1 MCVMEERQRQ
11 KHELIEL
18 NTLQTRNLRHE
29 IVITPRRV
37 CASRVK
43 QSVLSVCHRLSYKK
57 IFQTGDLEAITIA
70 KQEVTIEIPKNCR
83 VCTCNDQNDFYIS
96 SSFLFNS
103 SKVRHFNTV
112 S

>member
-43 QSVLSVCHRLSYKK
+43 QSVLSVCRRLSYKK

-70 KQEVTIEIPKNCR
+70 KQEVTIEILPKLPC
-83 VCTCNDQNDFYIS
+83 VYLQ
-96 SSFLFNS
+96 
-103 SKVRHFNTV
+103 
-112 S
+112 